1 MTNTDQMVHR
11 YGKVSFEL
19 NGNSILMVLISRT
32 LFSFVTREYINYADS
47 EGSVCEPYVP
57 FIINGIDRTGIRT
70 RPLLPEETASIK

>member
-1 MTNTDQMVHR
+1 MTSTDQMVHR

-32 LFSFVTREYINYADS
+32 IFSFVTREYVNYPDS
-47 EGSVCEPYVP
+47 ETVCEPYVP

-70 RPLLPEETASIK
+70 RPLLPEEIASFK